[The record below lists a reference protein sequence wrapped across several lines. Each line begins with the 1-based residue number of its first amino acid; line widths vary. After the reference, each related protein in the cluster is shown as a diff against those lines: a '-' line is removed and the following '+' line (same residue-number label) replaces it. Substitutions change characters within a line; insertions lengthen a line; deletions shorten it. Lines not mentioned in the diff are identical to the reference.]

1 VADDTA
7 SDNTAFNYSH
17 SGICVRDLE
26 RSLRFWCDGLGFE
39 KAETFEVGADFGH
52 ALEVEGEVAVTSQF
66 IRKGPIAI
74 ELLHYQSPE
83 PFGSPSARRNQL
95 GLTHLSFVVDDVEA
109 AAAHLVSCG
118 GTVLESTWFG
128 RGDPATIQILF
139 LHDPDGV
146 RVELMR
152 YPA

>member
-1 VADDTA
+1 MREF
-7 SDNTAFNYSH
+7 SYSH

-39 KAETFEVGADFGH
+39 KAEVFPVGADFGPS
-52 ALEVEGEVAVTSQF
+52 LEVDGEVAVTSQF

-74 ELLHYQSPE
+74 ELLDYQSPGV
-83 PFGSPSARRNQL
+83 FGSPSTNRNQL

-109 AAAHLVSCG
+109 AAAHLVACG
-118 GTVLESTWFG
+118 GTVLEDTWFG
-128 RGDPATIQILF
+128 KGDPTTIQILF
-139 LHDPDGV
+139 LADPDGV

-152 YPA
+152 YPG